1 MVQNLDLEEQEQ
13 LDQIKHFWARYG
25 NLITWL
31 LIAIFGAIAAWN
43 GWQYWQHKQAQGAS
57 VLFDEVERAV
67 ADKDSQRIERTFNDL
82 KDQYG
87 GTVFAQQGALLAAR
101 GLTDTAKPQNAKT
114 ALEWAA
120 NQKTDEGLQALA
132 RLRLA
137 SVALESNAP
146 EEALKWLD
154 AAMPAEFAALVADR
168 KGDVQLA
175 QGQRD
180 AAKASYLQAHQAME
194 AGTEYRRLV
203 EVKLNALGV
212 DPTVTPASE
221 KAK

>member
-25 NLITWL
+25 NLISWL
-31 LIAIFGAIAAWN
+31 LIAIFGALAAWN

-82 KDQYG
+82 KDQFG

-101 GLTDTAKPQNAKT
+101 GLSDAAKPQNAKT

-168 KGDVQLA
+168 KGDVQLS